1 MVNDLFKALDTEF
14 VKLTKKEKEGK
25 KDVFS
30 RVFGSGDQT
39 ADLSAALR
47 HNLNLLLRDTR

>member
-14 VKLTKKEKEGK
+14 GKLAKKEQEGK

-30 RVFGSGDQT
+30 RVFGSGYQT
-39 ADLSAALR
+39 ADLSSALR
-47 HNLNLLLRDTR
+47 HNLNLLLRYTR